1 MSKVDC
7 FSLNPWDDSAG
18 LVPLFNLVSV
28 AHCCGSQLIQT
39 DEDTKKRPA
48 NTLGILICPTK
59 IGRAGKSKLNTVYH
73 VDTPEGVVT
82 VVIRRKW
89 DASSIDK

>member
-7 FSLNPWDDSAG
+7 YYINPWEPGDG
-18 LVPLFNLVSV
+18 LVPLHNRGSV
-28 AHCCGSQLIQT
+28 ASCCGSQFIQT
-39 DEDTKKRPA
+39 NENTKKRPA
-48 NTLGILICPTK
+48 NTRGILICPTK
-59 IGRAGKSKLNTVYH
+59 IGKAGKSKLNTVYH

-89 DASSIDK
+89 DARAIVG